1 MALRARTGL
10 RASSGA
16 SADGRSGISRVAL
29 SAIVIAGCGLRVV
42 GSHPLEPGDDAG
54 ADDSYADVRVSP
66 DSSLPVDS
74 SDGAFDSGAVL
85 TVTRL
90 ETPALVDLSAEG
102 TRDWAHWGY
111 GSQRN
116 EMISGDGIGEYEIS
130 PASLVREYASNTS
143 VSFKWTGGTPT
154 AEQAGTNTYSYLNDV
169 DGIVATVPVD
179 ASTTKRTARLY
190 LGGKGSRVRFE
201 FSLTDGSAPPPPP
214 IEVEDAANSFL
225 TTFVVVF
232 AAATT
237 TAKLQ
242 AKCTLLR
249 RFTTDA
255 SVRVAAVTLKD
266 GVE

>member
-1 MALRARTGL
+1 MHSIALRARTGI
-10 RASSGA
+10 RARSGA
-16 SADGRSGISRVAL
+16 SADGRSGISRGAL

-54 ADDSYADVRVSP
+54 ADDSYADVRVNH
-66 DSSLPVDS
+66 DSSLPVDP

-90 ETPALVDLSAEG
+90 DTPALVDLSAEG
-102 TRDWAHWGY
+102 TRDWGY

-116 EMISGDGIGEYEIS
+116 EQIAGNGIGEYETS

-179 ASTTKRTARLY
+179 ASTTSARHVCTSVERGAECVSSSPSRTGARLRP
-190 LGGKGSRVRFE
+190 L
-201 FSLTDGSAPPPPP
+201 P